1 MTLRVGEEHI
11 VESLP
16 EFINHLDADAYEI
29 AQACIDEGS
38 ATVSSLIDAAHK
50 VEDSFDVDAVET
62 PHSDNP
68 ELTDI
73 NREVLQEAVSMAH
86 WPNAIIHT
94 LEARDTEYVHTRD
107 PYMGHTHTITELV

>member
-38 ATVSSLIDAAHK
+38 ATVSSLIEAAHE
-50 VEDSFDVDAVET
+50 VEESFDVAAVET
-62 PHSDNP
+62 PDDDP

-73 NREVLQEAVSMAH
+73 NREVLQEAVAMAH
-86 WPNAIIHT
+86 WPTAIIHT

-107 PYMGHTHTITELV
+107 STMGHIHNITELA